1 MTIVSRKREDSH
13 RDVGN
18 FLLVHVVEEVQKAG
32 RLGLLGCDPCCL
44 LPSLAFICRR
54 RSMAC
59 KPCLVRIKLTELID
73 GKTGGVGRLRPED
86 RVQRV
91 ASSEPDFVRRL
102 GSRRESLRA
111 SLYADYL
118 PGLPPV
124 GEPMFPADAQV
135 SVAGTGSSPRGSL
148 DGGRPEIPERRQPP
162 SPLAGLVDTVLCF
175 LAKQL
180 AARLRS
186 LSVAIRGSPVVRQ
199 AG

>member
-44 LPSLAFICRR
+44 LPPLALICRR
-54 RSMAC
+54 RPMAC
-59 KPCLVRIKLTELID
+59 KPCLVRINLIGLID

-91 ASSEPDFVRRL
+91 APSEPDFIRRL
-102 GSRRESLRA
+102 DHRRESLRA
-111 SLYADYL
+111 NLFTDHL

-135 SVAGTGSSPRGSL
+135 SIAGTKFGPRGSL
-148 DGGRPEIPERRQPP
+148 DGGRPQIPEGRQPS
-162 SPLAGLVDTVLCF
+162 SPLARLVDTVLRF
-175 LAKQL
+175 LARQL

-186 LSVAIRGSPVVRQ
+186 LPVAIRGSPMARQ
-199 AG
+199 VG